1 MKTRIP
7 VLAAAAVAILATPAF
22 AQQPAASPAAPA
34 LPVIDGMVV
43 KSPAKLSVTSP
54 AFKAGGDIPFE
65 NTRYRSNTFP
75 GLAWSKGP
83 AGTKAYVAI
92 MQDADTYQNSAPLVH
107 WSLLNIPASVTKLA
121 AGMTEPPAGA
131 SLGLNFRGAAGPY
144 LGPHTP
150 PGPKHHYHFQV
161 FALDGPV
168 ADPGAS
174 LEVLTK
180 AMNGH
185 VLASGELVALAQKDP
200 DAPPEPKK

>member
-7 VLAAAAVAILATPAF
+7 VLAAAAVVVMATSAIAEPAPGAAAAQPVVAYTPAKT
-22 AQQPAASPAAPA
+22 A
-34 LPVIDGMVV
+34 
-43 KSPAKLSVTSP
+43 AKLAVSSP

-92 MQDADTYQNSAPLVH
+92 MQDVDTINAGAPLVH
-107 WSLLNIPASVTKLA
+107 WSLLNIPASVTKLD
-121 AGMTEPPAGA
+121 AGMTTPPAGA
-131 SLGLNFRGAAGPY
+131 VLGLNFRGAAQPY

-161 FALDGPV
+161 FALDRPV

-174 LEVLTK
+174 LATLAEAL
-180 AMNGH
+180 NGH
-185 VLASGELVALAQKDP
+185 VLASGDLVGLAEKDP
-200 DAPPEPKK
+200 AAPMPEPKK